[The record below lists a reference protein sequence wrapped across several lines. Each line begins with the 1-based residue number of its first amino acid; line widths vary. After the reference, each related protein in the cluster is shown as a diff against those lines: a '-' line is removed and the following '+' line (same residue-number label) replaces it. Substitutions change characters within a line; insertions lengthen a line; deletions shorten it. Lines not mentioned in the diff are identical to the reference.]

1 MIAAFA
7 ELVAN
12 VAISDSLGNR
22 FPVGGRWPLGGK
34 NVSTVVAQTG
44 RPPGSTAMPMPPG
57 RSRTGAASGAC
68 NRSAKRRVRRG

>member
-12 VAISDSLGNR
+12 VAISDSLGDR

-44 RPPGSTAMPMPPG
+44 GPARIDSYADAAGPLAAAM
-57 RSRTGAASGAC
+57 RE
-68 NRSAKRRVRRG
+68 RGVQSQR